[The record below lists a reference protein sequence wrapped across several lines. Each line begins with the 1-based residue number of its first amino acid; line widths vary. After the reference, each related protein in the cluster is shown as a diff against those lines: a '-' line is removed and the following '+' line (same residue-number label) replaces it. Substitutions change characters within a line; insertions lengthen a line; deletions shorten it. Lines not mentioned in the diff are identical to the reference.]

1 MSKPA
6 QSGHPSGV
14 HRPHPVTG
22 GAGVS
27 TLYPTAP
34 TAGRKLDCGLKMNAI
49 STLAVVES
57 AASGLPPVA
66 LPESLMIKVSIVE
79 DDAKL
84 RETLVRYFAG
94 QSGFRC
100 LKAYP
105 NAEAALADIP
115 LHPPDVVLM
124 DINLPGMSG
133 IDCVPRL
140 RRAAPQLKIIM
151 LTVFEEGE
159 QVFQALSAG
168 AFGYLVKSN
177 RPAKILEAIREVFD
191 GGSPMSGHIA
201 RKVVQSF
208 QMHATAKA
216 AAQAETETL
225 TKRELEVL
233 QGLSR
238 GHPYKEIARELD
250 ISLSTVRTYIQRIYE
265 KLHVHSQTEAV
276 MKFARQ
282 QGG

>member
-1 MSKPA
+1 MVSSWSA
-6 QSGHPSGV
+6 RLDAVASLN
-14 HRPHPVTG
+14 PVT
-22 GAGVS
+22 
-27 TLYPTAP
+27 
-34 TAGRKLDCGLKMNAI
+34 
-49 STLAVVES
+49 
-57 AASGLPPVA
+57 
-66 LPESLMIKVSIVE
+66 IKVSIVE

-100 LKAYP
+100 MKAYP
-105 NAEAALADIP
+105 NAEDALADLP
-115 LHPPDVVLM
+115 KNLPDVVLM

-133 IDCVPRL
+133 IECVARL
-140 RRAAPQLKIIM
+140 RQAVPTLKIIM

-159 QVFQALSAG
+159 QVFKALSAG

-177 RPAKILEAIREVFD
+177 RPAKILEAIREVYE

-208 QMHATAKA
+208 QAHA
-216 AAQAETETL
+216 AARAETDAL
-225 TKRELEVL
+225 TVREMEVL

-238 GHPYKEIARELD
+238 GHPYKQIASDLG

-276 MKFARQ
+276 MKFARK
-282 QGG
+282 QGN